1 MILVDANVLL
11 YAVNEQAEH
20 HERSR
25 RWLDSA
31 LSGQETVG
39 FAWIAILA
47 FVRLSTKP
55 GLFPHPLEM
64 SQALQV
70 VDDWLSS
77 PAAVVLSPG
86 SGHLVTL
93 RELLPDGRTAGNIVN
108 DAHLAALAV
117 EHGCEVVT
125 FDRDFARFSGIRARV
140 P

>member
-31 LSGQETVG
+31 LSGQQTVG

-64 SQALQV
+64 SDALQV
-70 VDDWLSS
+70 VGEWLSC

-86 SGHLVTL
+86 SGHLTIL

-108 DAHLAALAV
+108 DAHLAALAI
-117 EHGCEVVT
+117 EHGCDILS
-125 FDRDFARFSGIRARV
+125 FDRDFARFPGVQTLI